1 MTDPQY
7 RFNEV
12 LMEIASHMMAT
23 IDQSAYAQGGWTE
36 AFLDARFDPE
46 GAACIRKFRVQLPG
60 AKLGA
65 LRGSDDV
72 TRLVFEL
79 WDLRS
84 QTLANNWYGVKV
96 SVSPDGA
103 CRLDVNFDP
112 HCVNDSGFFDD

>member
-12 LMEIASHMMAT
+12 LMEIASNMMAT
-23 IDQSAYAQGGWTE
+23 IDQSAYAQAGWIK

-46 GAACIRKFRVQLPG
+46 GAACIEKSRVQVAG
-60 AKLGA
+60 GKLGG
-65 LRGSDDV
+65 LRVSDDV
-72 TRLVFEL
+72 TRLVHEL

-84 QTLANNWYGVKV
+84 QTLANNWYGLKI

-103 CRLDVNFDP
+103 CRLVFNFDP
-112 HCVNDSGFFDD
+112 DCINESSFFDG